1 MFVLLKI
8 LFSMIIRYSQVGLKV
23 KAAWINNDAG
33 MADLQTMNLI
43 WIHCRHWELL
53 RGEEKW
59 ELKRSDIL
67 IYTKFNNLSISNINI
82 RSIQNRN
89 LKNAEGSCNVRKMN
103 RYFILIFT
111 FVTISVWKQTKQKVF
126 HSKFYFHRFC
136 KQIKFELYNTVNK

>member
-1 MFVLLKI
+1 MFVLFKI

-23 KAAWINNDAG
+23 KAVWINNDAG

-59 ELKRSDIL
+59 ELKQSDIL
-67 IYTKFNNLSISNINI
+67 MYTISNINI
-82 RSIQNRN
+82 RSIQNGN
-89 LKNAEGSCNVRKMN
+89 LKNAQGSCNVWERW
-103 RYFILIFT
+103 IDILLIFT